1 MTYPRRRDNIGRVLA
16 RKAQLIAFLERRLG
30 SRADAEDLM
39 QTAFLRLIEGE
50 DTLRDDDKL
59 IPWFYRLL
67 QNLLTDTYRRR
78 AARAA
83 AGSRLAV
90 DPEAHAAS
98 GDNELLAEVCACVL
112 DVLATL
118 RKSYAD
124 ILRRVDL
131 QERPLKDVAPS
142 LGITLNNASVRLHR
156 ARAALLKGLRLVC
169 GVCFEHGC
177 LDCTCRARA
186 GRNSTRAAG
195 GREV

>member
-1 MTYPRRRDNIGRVLA
+1 MTARRRDNIERLLA
-16 RKAQLIAFLERRLG
+16 RKAQLIAFLDRRLG

-39 QTAFLRLIEGE
+39 QTAFLRLIAGK
-50 DTLRDDDKL
+50 DALRDEDKL
-59 IPWFYRLL
+59 VPWFYRLL

-78 AARAA
+78 AVKAA
-83 AGSRLAV
+83 AERRLAL
-90 DPEAHAAS
+90 DAEARGPS
-98 GDNELLAEVCACVL
+98 IDDELLAESCACVL

-131 QERPLKDVAPS
+131 QERPLKEVVPS

-156 ARAALLKGLRLVC
+156 ARAALLKGLRFVC

-177 LDCTCRARA
+177 LDCTCRAR
-186 GRNSTRAAG
+186 G

>member
-1 MTYPRRRDNIGRVLA
+1 MTVRRRDNIDRLLA

-39 QTAFLRLIEGE
+39 QTAFLRLIAGE
-50 DTLRDDDKL
+50 DALRDEDKL
-59 IPWFYRLL
+59 VPWFYRLL

-83 AGSRLAV
+83 AESRLAV
-90 DPEAHAAS
+90 DPKGCGPS
-98 GDNELLAEVCACVL
+98 VDDDELLAEGCACVL

-131 QERPLKDVAPS
+131 EERSLKEVAPS
-142 LGITLNNASVRLHR
+142 LGVTLNNASVRLHR
-156 ARAALLKGLRLVC
+156 ARAALRKGLRFVC
-169 GVCFEHGC
+169 GVCFEHGY
-177 LDCTCRARA
+177 LDCNCRAR
-186 GRNSTRAAG
+186 G